1 MPYPLGH
8 GANGLV
14 DIGFLTKPYCTSK
27 IIHAGR
33 AGGRAAGE
41 PIVPS
46 DRPTNIFPTENL
58 GRGKTK
64 TAANKRKPSGRA
76 LEGEA
81 RFLISP
87 FARQFGRVV

>member
-1 MPYPLGH
+1 LGH

-27 IIHAGR
+27 IINAGR

-46 DRPTNIFPTENL
+46 DRPTHHIPDGKPWAREDKN
-58 GRGKTK
+58 GR
-64 TAANKRKPSGRA
+64 
-76 LEGEA
+76 E
-81 RFLISP
+81 
-87 FARQFGRVV
+87 